1 MTELENYLAFHF
13 GDLSVEE
20 LQQIAGCFELIKL
33 PKDAYFLEP
42 GEKSDK
48 MGFVR
53 SGFLRMYTFIEE
65 KEVTQWISMQGYF
78 AFDLASFIFAEPSR
92 WAIQALTA
100 TEVYVITQAQYA
112 KLADRVPRWSE
123 IEKQLLMKCFVMLE
137 DRIFSH
143 LAYSAEDRYQMFF
156 DKYKTLFNQLPLHY
170 IASILGMTPETLSRI
185 RKKTQQRIS

>member
-1 MTELENYLAFHF
+1 
-13 GDLSVEE
+13 
-20 LQQIAGCFELIKL
+20 
-33 PKDAYFLEP
+33 
-42 GEKSDK
+42 
-48 MGFVR
+48 
-53 SGFLRMYTFIEE
+53 
-65 KEVTQWISMQGYF
+65 MQGYF

-92 WAIQALTA
+92 WVIQALTA

-156 DKYKTLFNQLPLHY
+156 DKYKNAFQPAA
-170 IASILGMTPETLSRI
+170 ASLYRFHFGYDTGNPQPHP
-185 RKKTQQRIS
+185 KKNATTNFLTFVK